1 MVGLRDLTHPASA
14 FGMHQ
19 TAQRQPRHVANVAVG
34 EVTITAH
41 SQHRADTFQK
51 NRTALN
57 RHRLR
62 NGHDNFQLGV
72 DRAMKRATGEPDPMD

>member
-1 MVGLRDLTHPASA
+1 
-14 FGMHQ
+14 MHQ
-19 TAQRQPRHVANVAVG
+19 PARRQPRHVANVAVG
-34 EVTITAH
+34 EMTITAH
-41 SQHRADTFQK
+41 SQHRADAF
-51 NRTALN
+51 N